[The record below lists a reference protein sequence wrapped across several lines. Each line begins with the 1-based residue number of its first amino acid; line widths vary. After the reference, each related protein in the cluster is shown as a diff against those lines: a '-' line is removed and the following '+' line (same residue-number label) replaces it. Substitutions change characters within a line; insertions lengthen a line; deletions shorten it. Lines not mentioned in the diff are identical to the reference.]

1 MKTKL
6 LIIDRGQLGILTDT
20 LKYCE
25 YLHCHFNI
33 TYICFDE
40 HRKKIEIPQVKII
53 YVSSSGGKLFKNV
66 RFLNSILPLL

>member
-40 HRKKIEIPQVKII
+40 HRKKIEMGQR
-53 YVSSSGGKLFKNV
+53 KNL
-66 RFLNSILPLL
+66 RDS

>member
-53 YVSSSGGKLFKNV
+53 M
-66 RFLNSILPLL
+66 FLHPVENYLRMSVFS

>member
-1 MKTKL
+1 MPLSLYLFLKQIKIQNSKMKTKL

-40 HRKKIEIPQVKII
+40 HRKK
-53 YVSSSGGKLFKNV
+53 
-66 RFLNSILPLL
+66 

>member
-33 TYICFDE
+33 
-40 HRKKIEIPQVKII
+40 
-53 YVSSSGGKLFKNV
+53 
-66 RFLNSILPLL
+66 LNSNRQCNSVEFIVS

>member
-25 YLHCHFNI
+25 YLHRG
-33 TYICFDE
+33 TGKSTDR
-40 HRKKIEIPQVKII
+40 HRRPHRD
-53 YVSSSGGKLFKNV
+53 SGT
-66 RFLNSILPLL
+66 LPPAD